1 MRAPAAGPL
10 LAVLALLALL
20 TGCGSGAAPYPPSGI
35 DGLTIPTPSPDPGD
49 FVARITN
56 PWLELTPGRVRRYDV
71 KRTGRPDAVRTI
83 TVLPGTVTI
92 DGVRTTAVRDDLT
105 GDTTSTRTDYYAQD
119 RAGNVWWFGQQ
130 GLWQAGREG
139 ARAGLVVTAT
149 PRLGDGY
156 RAAYAEGVVEDVI
169 TVAQVRPIL
178 SLERTSV
185 LEPGGATWDTYR
197 KGIGLTERL
206 ITATGER
213 DVLQAD

>member
-49 FVARITN
+49 FVARITS

-71 KRTGRPDAVRTI
+71 KRTGWPDAVRTI

-139 ARAGLVVTAT
+139 ARAGLLVTAT

-156 RAAYAEGVVEDVI
+156 RAAYAAGVVEDVI

-213 DVLQAD
+213 DVLRSD

>member
-1 MRAPAAGPL
+1 VRAPAAAAL
-10 LAVLALLALL
+10 LAVLALLG
-20 TGCGSGAAPYPPSGI
+20 GCGSGAASYPPSGI
-35 DGLTIPTPSPDPGD
+35 DGLTIPTPSPDPAD

-56 PWLELTPGRVRRYDV
+56 PWLALAPGRVRRYDV
-71 KRTGRPDAVRTI
+71 KRTGRPDATRTV

-92 DGVRTTAVRDDLT
+92 DGVRTTAVRDVLT
-105 GDTTSTRTDYYAQD
+105 GGDTASTRTDYYAQD

-139 ARAGLVVTAT
+139 AEAGLLLTAT

-156 RAAYAEGVVEDVI
+156 RAAYAKGVVEDVI

-185 LEPGGATWDTYR
+185 LAPGGATWDTYR
-197 KGIGLTERL
+197 QGVGLTERL
-206 ITATGER
+206 VTATGER
-213 DVLQAD
+213 DVLEPD